1 MNKIDFLNIMK
12 ILGTAYN
19 KDFTEEQVEVW
30 YSMLNEYTVE
40 QLTNA
45 IKELIK
51 TEEYLPTI
59 AHITKAI
66 AKQQTT
72 SFPDAEQE
80 WQDVIKA
87 VRVYGSYREQDALD
101 SLKPYTKK
109 IVGYIGYYNICTAT
123 KDEQVWNKKNFI
135 DEYNAL
141 KDKVVENLQIGNTDR
156 NLLNG

>member
-1 MNKIDFLNIMK
+1 MTREDFIKCMK
-12 ILGTAYN
+12 LLSNAYT
-19 KDFTEEQVEVW
+19 KDFTEEQLEVW
-30 YSMLNEYTVE
+30 YTMLHEYTVE
-40 QLTNA
+40 QLSRA
-45 IKELIK
+45 IQDLIK

-66 AKQQTT
+66 AKQQTA

-101 SLKPYTKK
+101 SLKPYTRK

-141 KDKVVENLQIGNTDR
+141 KDKVVENLQIGNADR